1 MALMINKTSRAAAL
15 AVLALVVTGCAADR
29 VSDRVYPAG
38 GSAAPHARTAAASG
52 APAVDVGGRWT
63 LASAGGGS
71 CAMTLSGAPGAA
83 EGSIKPE
90 GGCPGKLFT
99 SRKWSMQQGA
109 LVIQDHTGAQLAQLA
124 MSSPSQF
131 AGNAGGGQQLTLSR

>member
-1 MALMINKTSRAAAL
+1 MTKKTSGAAAL
-15 AVLALVVTGCAADR
+15 AVLALAVTGCAADR
-29 VSDRVYPAG
+29 VSDRVYPAPG
-38 GSAAPHARTAAASG
+38 ARAAAASG

-71 CAMTLSGAPGAA
+71 CAVTLSGAPGAA

-99 SRKWSMQQGA
+99 SRKWSLQQGA

-124 MSSPSQF
+124 MSSPAQF
-131 AGNAGGGQQLTLSR
+131 AGTAGGGQQLTLSR